1 MIRLIEINERKVN
14 LNPHF
19 EGPCPFLTPGQ
30 VLRQKGCVCLEGGF
44 RKPIREH
51 KGVNDKCRV
60 KFFVVYEN
68 TDVKVHT
75 CTAYMKNIDI
85 LYIIYI
91 YISKSYIKGG

>member
-1 MIRLIEINERKVN
+1 METADLSCPNNNDKLKGKGKGGNVNIGRHVITIVFIQQYKRKFRQMIRLIEINERKVN

-51 KGVNDKCRV
+51 
-60 KFFVVYEN
+60 
-68 TDVKVHT
+68 T
-75 CTAYMKNIDI
+75 
-85 LYIIYI
+85 
-91 YISKSYIKGG
+91 GG